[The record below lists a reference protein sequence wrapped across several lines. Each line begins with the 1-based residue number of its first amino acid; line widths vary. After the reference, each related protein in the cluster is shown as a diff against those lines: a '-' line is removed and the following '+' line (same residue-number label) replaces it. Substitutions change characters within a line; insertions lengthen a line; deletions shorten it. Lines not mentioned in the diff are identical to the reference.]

1 MEDRLSTALRAP
13 AYHHRGLLAGLP
25 LVFAL
30 FCTWH
35 ECSNLIVTWTV
46 GGIVFAIG
54 VAIRLW
60 AQQNLHFRLPM
71 EEDLTTS
78 GPYAFVRNP
87 IYIGNIII
95 SISLNIMSGILWLL
109 PITLITGCVVY
120 SVAVRYEEGY
130 LLGRY
135 GEPYAAYMKRIPR
148 WIPRLSGA
156 KFSWTTD
163 YLGASLKAEAHNLLF
178 IIPLIAKDVI
188 QTVA

>member
-1 MEDRLSTALRAP
+1 
-13 AYHHRGLLAGLP
+13 
-25 LVFAL
+25 
-30 FCTWH
+30 
-35 ECSNLIVTWTV
+35 VTWTV